1 MREDWPSTLKPTL
14 RPTPLK
20 STSVKNVKMDQQ
32 TQQTQQTHKNQ
43 LTSHII
49 GIIIHRESI
58 SLTLLYVLG
67 RRDDCT

>member
-20 STSVKNVKMDQQ
+20 SMSVKNVKMD
-32 TQQTQQTHKNQ
+32 QQTQQTHKNQ

-49 GIIIHRESI
+49 GIMIHRESI